1 MLFVLLPNRTKLV
14 GFAYILFIPGLLIAV
29 SALAQSVDF
38 HQETENRAERTA
50 RAIESYY
57 DRQGRYPESL
67 SQLAPRY
74 ILSVPKPMIIYGQDW
89 CYESGDGYYR
99 LGFIDREHWSDPNLI
114 GRVYRASD
122 EIHDPPQICLEQFS
136 AIKSKNP
143 DFPFRYREERQ

>member
-1 MLFVLLPNRTKLV
+1 MIK
-14 GFAYILFIPGLLIAV
+14 
-29 SALAQSVDF
+29 Q
-38 HQETENRAERTA
+38 AERTV

-57 DRQGRYPESL
+57 DREGRYPESL
-67 SQLAPRY
+67 SQLTPRY

-114 GRVYRASD
+114 GRVYRASA
-122 EIHDPPQICLEQFS
+122 EIHGPPQICLEQFS

-143 DFPFRYREERQ
+143 DFPFRYREESQ